1 MSNQFDSWVTVVP
14 GKGRVA
20 EVARALLD
28 LAPDPADVRTQ
39 SNGDEFLIPPDL
51 ADAYHALTKPKPA
64 RRRTK
69 EGN

>member
-1 MSNQFDSWVTVVP
+1 MSDRFENWVTVIPAP
-14 GKGRVA
+14 GQVA
-20 EVARALLD
+20 AVARALLD

-39 SNGDEFLIPPDL
+39 SNGNEFLIPQDL
-51 ADAYHALTKPKPA
+51 ADAYHALTKPKPT